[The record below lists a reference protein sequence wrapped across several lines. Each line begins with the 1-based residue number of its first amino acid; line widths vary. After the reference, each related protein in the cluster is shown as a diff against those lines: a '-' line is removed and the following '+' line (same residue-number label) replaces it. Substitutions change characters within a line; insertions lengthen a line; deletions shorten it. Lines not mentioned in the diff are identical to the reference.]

1 MDAKKPRRHR
11 VAVFAALLLLLTMLP
26 VSVYGA
32 ASVIIATDTTLEVG
46 DTFTVTVK
54 YSAESLGRIN
64 GELRYDPDMLKY
76 ISGGSSGQ
84 SAGIVQL
91 NTGLSGE
98 KTYTYTIK
106 FTAIGAGKDFFL
118 VNTFELV
125 NGDEEDLGNPGAS
138 VPLTVQASQEDPATE
153 DPGTD
158 QPADQD
164 PDPNPTD
171 TPDSDTPGTDT
182 PAATKETPATLWVY
196 AGVVGLTSL
205 LLLAA
210 ILVVRHGSKKN
221 KQI

>member
-1 MDAKKPRRHR
+1 MDAKKPSRRR
-11 VAVFAALLLLLTMLP
+11 VAAVFALLLLLMVPP
-26 VSVYGA
+26 VAVYGA

-46 DTFTVTVK
+46 ETFTVTVK
-54 YSAESLGRIN
+54 YSAESLGRIS

-76 ISGGSSGQ
+76 ISGGSSSQ

-91 NTGLSGE
+91 STGLSGE

-138 VPLTVQASQEDPATE
+138 VPLTVTASPEDPATE

-158 QPADQD
+158 QPSDQD
-164 PDPNPTD
+164 PDPSPTD
-171 TPDSDTPGTDT
+171 TPDSENPGTDT
-182 PAATKETPATLWVY
+182 PAASKETPATRWVY

-210 ILVVRHGSKKN
+210 VLFVRHGSKK
-221 KQI
+221 K

>member
-1 MDAKKPRRHR
+1 MEAKKQRRHR
-11 VAVFAALLLLLTMLP
+11 VAAIFALLLLLTMAP
-26 VSVYGA
+26 APVYGA

-54 YSAESLGRIN
+54 YTADSLGRIN
-64 GELRYDPDMLKY
+64 GELRYDPDMLQY

-91 NTGLSGE
+91 NTGLAGE

-106 FTAIGAGKDFFL
+106 FTAIGAGEDFFL

-138 VPLTVQASQEDPATE
+138 VPLTVTDPQEAPATE
-153 DPGTD
+153 EPGTD
-158 QPADQD
+158 QPADPD
-164 PDPNPTD
+164 PDPGSTD
-171 TPDSDTPGTDT
+171 TPDSDNPDTDT
-182 PAATKETPATLWVY
+182 PEASKETPATLWVY

-210 ILVVRHGSKKN
+210 VLVVRHGSKK
-221 KQI
+221 K